1 MLASSRDIVTTI
13 RITNK
18 ARVNYTESRCI
29 TSLLTQSHCCF
40 MKTLEI
46 DEECPS
52 WNVNLHLWS
61 APKRLNPLSP

>member
-1 MLASSRDIVTTI
+1 MLASSRDTLTTM

-46 DEECPS
+46 DEECP
-52 WNVNLHLWS
+52 
-61 APKRLNPLSP
+61 AGM